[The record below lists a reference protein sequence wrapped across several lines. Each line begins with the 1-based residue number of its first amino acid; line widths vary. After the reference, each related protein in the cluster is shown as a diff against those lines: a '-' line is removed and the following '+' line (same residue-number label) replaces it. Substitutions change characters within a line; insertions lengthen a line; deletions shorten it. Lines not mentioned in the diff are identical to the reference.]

1 MTCLASIHSETG
13 KTRAEQQLD
22 PSCPAAAQVQAK
34 IAERI
39 RQEQVEHN
47 YEQAM
52 EHNPEVRGS
61 TVTASHPRHPLLR

>member
-1 MTCLASIHSETG
+1 V
-13 KTRAEQQLD
+13 
-22 PSCPAAAQVQAK
+22 QVQAK

-52 EHNPEVRGS
+52 EHNPEVGLR
-61 TVTASHPRHPLLR
+61 AS